1 MKRWSLVPDWKNAWR
16 WWSVQLTL
24 LNGILQAF
32 WEGARA
38 IPEAWEVIPADWRG
52 WITLGLLALAL
63 AARMIDQGMNAQDTK
78 P

>member
-1 MKRWSLVPDWKNAWR
+1 MKRLSLVPDWKNAWR
-16 WWSVQLTL
+16 WWSVQLML

-32 WEGARA
+32 WEAAQA

-63 AARMIDQGMNAQDTK
+63 IARLIDQGVNTQDQR